1 MAKYLNRLAARL
13 AREALRE
20 SKAWVVSKKL
30 ILETDEGDVELEKGD
45 MVDLGA
51 TPDGDLA
58 VKTNNAAVVVIA
70 DADLASKIA
79 DTVVSS
85 DELSDVEF
93 VTKDAV
99 DTVLDGEP
107 VDDVIGKMADDAPE
121 ADAAAD
127 TEVVD
132 DKAEVEVGECTVAKK
147 ESVQAKFD
155 KFAANP
161 IVFTKSLKCEAI
173 AIDEED
179 EDPIDMATISA
190 EQIAKEPYFGY
201 DEFVARVS
209 ELGGSVQPGEV
220 EKALDAN
227 GKMIGY
233 FDKTSSQ
240 GMIYPESNFE
250 SEEDMMNVPAEAEPL
265 MNAPL
270 EGEEAEMTDVV
281 EEALGCYE
289 SSEMTG
295 ADYMKM
301 VESLKAAK
309 LSESTVAKIAGSF
322 GTRTLVEG
330 CKVFDTKLG
339 KTVCIKESG
348 VDADN
353 WIVESGDEK
362 RFTKRYFKA

>member
-1 MAKYLNRLAARL
+1 MAKYLNRLSARL

-45 MVDLGA
+45 VVDLGA

-58 VKTNNAAVVVIA
+58 VKSNAAAVVVIA

-107 VDDVIGKMADDAPE
+107 VDDVIGKMADEEPE
-121 ADAAAD
+121 AS
-127 TEVVD
+127 
-132 DKAEVEVGECTVAKK
+132 EVEVAEVDVDKK

-161 IVFTKSLKCEAI
+161 IAFTKSLKCESI
-173 AIDEED
+173 LIDEED
-179 EDPIDMATISA
+179 ETAIDMATIS
-190 EQIAKEPYFGY
+190 QDSVAKEPFFDY
-201 DEFVARVS
+201 ETFVSRIS

-220 EKALDAN
+220 EKALDVN
-227 GKMIGY
+227 GKMIGF
-233 FDKTSSQ
+233 FDKATSQ
-240 GMIYPESNFE
+240 GMIYPESQFE
-250 SEEDMMNVPAEAEPL
+250 SEEEMMNVPAEAQPL
-265 MNAPL
+265 MSEPL
-270 EGEEAEMTDVV
+270 EGAEAESCEAV

-301 VESLKAAK
+301 VESLQAAK

-322 GTRTLVEG
+322 GSRTLAEG
-330 CKVFDTKLG
+330 CRVFDTVLG
-339 KTVCIKESG
+339 KHVCVKESG

-353 WIVESGDEK
+353 WIAESGAEK

>member
-1 MAKYLNRLAARL
+1 MAKYINRLAARL
-13 AREALRE
+13 AREKLAE

-45 MVDLGA
+45 VVDLGA
-51 TPDGDLA
+51 TPEGNLA
-58 VKTNNAAVVVIA
+58 VKSNSAAVVVIT

-107 VDDVIGKMADDAPE
+107 VDDVIGKMADEEP
-121 ADAAAD
+121 D
-127 TEVVD
+127 TSD
-132 DKAEVEVGECTVAKK
+132 VEVAQVEVDKK
-147 ESVQAKFD
+147 ESVQSKFD

-161 IVFTKSLKCEAI
+161 MVFSKSMKCESI
-173 AIDEED
+173 LIDEED
-179 EDPIDMATISA
+179 EEPLNMATMSA
-190 EQIAKEPYFGY
+190 ETIAKEPYFGY
-201 DEFVARVS
+201 EEFVARVS

-233 FDKTSSQ
+233 FDKANSQ
-240 GMIYPESNFE
+240 GMIYPETQFE
-250 SEEDMMNVPAEAEPL
+250 SEDAMMNAPADAQPVMDE
-265 MNAPL
+265 PL
-270 EGEEAEMTDVV
+270 EGEEAGAFDAV

-301 VESLKAAK
+301 VESLKAAN

-322 GTRTLVEG
+322 GNRTLAEG
-330 CKVFDTKLG
+330 CKVFDTVLG
-339 KTVCIKESG
+339 KNVCVKESG

-353 WIVESGDEK
+353 WIVESGAEK

>member
-1 MAKYLNRLAARL
+1 MAKYLNRLSARL

-45 MVDLGA
+45 VIDLGA

-58 VKTNNAAVVVIA
+58 VKSNAAAVVVIA

-107 VDDVIGKMADDAPE
+107 VDDVIGKMADEEPE
-121 ADAAAD
+121 AS
-127 TEVVD
+127 
-132 DKAEVEVGECTVAKK
+132 EVEVAEVDVDKK

-161 IVFTKSLKCEAI
+161 IAFTKSLKCESI
-173 AIDEED
+173 LIDEED
-179 EDPIDMATISA
+179 ETAIDMATIS
-190 EQIAKEPYFGY
+190 QDSVAKEPFFDY
-201 DEFVARVS
+201 ETFVSRIS

-227 GKMIGY
+227 GKMIGF
-233 FDKTSSQ
+233 FDKATSQ
-240 GMIYPESNFE
+240 GMIYPESQFE
-250 SEEDMMNVPAEAEPL
+250 SEEEMMNVPAEAQPL
-265 MNAPL
+265 MGEPL
-270 EGEEAEMTDVV
+270 EGAEAESYEAV

-301 VESLKAAK
+301 VESLQAAK

-322 GTRTLVEG
+322 GSRTLAEG
-330 CKVFDTKLG
+330 CRVFDTVLG
-339 KTVCIKESG
+339 KHVCVKESG

-353 WIVESGDEK
+353 WIAESGAEK